1 MGRPK
6 TAVVRDRSLQLHFS
20 DVEFVKMLSLAVV
33 TGGNRLASFDTTTG
47 KFVIAAAIPDDVRME
62 ISESMARLAIH
73 RKKIPKLTTKVIK
86 LSNIDTNAAIKES
99 NDTLIKQK
107 EYIKAEKEKEKK
119 RLDALAAK
127 QAVKTK

>member
-33 TGGNRLASFDTTTG
+33 TGGNKFASFDTTTG
-47 KFVIAAAIPDDVRME
+47 KFVIDAAIPDDVRME

-107 EYIKAEKEKEKK
+107 DYIKAQKEKEKK
-119 RLDALAAK
+119 RLEALEAK
-127 QAVKTK
+127 QAAKTK

>member
-33 TGGNRLASFDTTTG
+33 TGGNKFASFDTTTG
-47 KFVIAAAIPDDVRME
+47 KFVIDAAIPDDVRME

-127 QAVKTK
+127 QATKTK

>member
-1 MGRPK
+1 MGRSKIP
-6 TAVVRDRSLQLHFS
+6 VVRDRSLQLHFS

-33 TGGNRLASFDTTTG
+33 TGGNRLARFDGTTG
-47 KFVIAAAIPDDVRME
+47 KLVIDPNIPDDVRME

-99 NDTLIKQK
+99 NDTLSKQK
-107 EYIKAEKEKEKK
+107 EYIKAEKE
-119 RLDALAAK
+119 RLETLTKNTAAK
-127 QAVKTK
+127 QAAKTK

>member
-1 MGRPK
+1 MGRSKIP
-6 TAVVRDRSLQLHFS
+6 VVRDRSLQLHFS

-33 TGGNRLASFDTTTG
+33 TGGNKFASFDTTNG
-47 KFVIAAAIPDDVRME
+47 KFVIDSVIPDDVRDE

-107 EYIKAEKEKEKK
+107 DYIKAQKEKEKK
-119 RLDALAAK
+119 RLEALEAK
-127 QAVKTK
+127 QAAKTK

>member
-1 MGRPK
+1 MGRSKIP
-6 TAVVRDRSLQLHFS
+6 VVRDRSLQLHFS
-20 DVEFVKMLSLAVV
+20 DVEFVKMLSLAVI
-33 TGGNRLASFDTTTG
+33 TGGNRLARFDGAQG
-47 KFVIAAAIPDDVRME
+47 KLVIDAVIPDDVRME

-127 QAVKTK
+127 QAAKTK

>member
-47 KFVIAAAIPDDVRME
+47 KFVIDTVIPDDVRME

>member
-1 MGRPK
+1 MGRSKIP
-6 TAVVRDRSLQLHFS
+6 VVRDRSLQLHFS

-33 TGGNRLASFDTTTG
+33 TGGNRFARFDGAQG
-47 KFVIAAAIPDDVRME
+47 KLVIDAVIPDDVRME

-127 QAVKTK
+127 QAAKTK

>member
-1 MGRPK
+1 MGRSKIP
-6 TAVVRDRSLQLHFS
+6 VVRDRSLQLHFS

-33 TGGNRLASFDTTTG
+33 TGGNRLARFDGTTG
-47 KFVIAAAIPDDVRME
+47 KLVIDAVIPDDVRME

-99 NDTLIKQK
+99 NDILSKQQKFIKK
-107 EYIKAEKEKEKK
+107 EKEDEKK

-127 QAVKTK
+127 QAAKTK

>member
-33 TGGNRLASFDTTTG
+33 TGGNKLARFDGTTG
-47 KFVIAAAIPDDVRME
+47 KLVIDTVIPDDVRME
-62 ISESMARLAIH
+62 ISGSMARLAIH

-99 NDTLIKQK
+99 NDTLSKQK
-107 EYIKAEKEKEKK
+107 EYIKAEKE
-119 RLDALAAK
+119 RLETLAKNTAAK
-127 QAVKTK
+127 QAAKTK

>member
-33 TGGNRLASFDTTTG
+33 TGGNKLARFDGTTG
-47 KFVIAAAIPDDVRME
+47 KLVIDTVIPDDVRME

-99 NDTLIKQK
+99 NDTLSKQK
-107 EYIKAEKEKEKK
+107 EYIKAEKE
-119 RLDALAAK
+119 RLETLTKNTAAK
-127 QAVKTK
+127 QAAKTK

>member
-33 TGGNRLASFDTTTG
+33 TGGNRFASFDTTTG
-47 KFVIAAAIPDDVRME
+47 KFVIDAAIPDDVRME

-127 QAVKTK
+127 QAAKTK

>member
-6 TAVVRDRSLQLHFS
+6 TAVVRDRALQLHFS

-33 TGGNRLASFDTTTG
+33 TGGNKFASFDTTNG
-47 KFVIAAAIPDDVRME
+47 KFVIDSVIPDDVRNE

-107 EYIKAEKEKEKK
+107 DYIKAQKEKEKK
-119 RLDALAAK
+119 RLEALEAK
-127 QAVKTK
+127 QAAKTK